1 MAEGKAL
8 FMQGATP
15 SCAICH
21 TLKDAGAEGAV
32 GPVLDDLKP
41 SAERV
46 ASALKTGVGVMPAY
60 SPALSAA
67 QIQALALYVSKVSG
81 GAK

>member
-8 FMQGATP
+8 FTQGATP
-15 SCAICH
+15 SCSICH
-21 TLKDAGAEGAV
+21 TLKDAGASGAV

-41 SAERV
+41 NADRV
-46 ASALKTGVGVMPAY
+46 ATALKMGVGVMPSY
-60 SPALSAA
+60 SATLSAA
-67 QIQALALYVSKVSG
+67 QIQSLALYVSKASG